1 MSEPSEVLPTIAN
14 VFDVLHVD
22 YMVVGSVAMRA
33 YVPGRSTFDIDILV
47 RMSEVQLAQL
57 YDELG
62 DAWLME
68 WDTAVKCLAS
78 HSMFNVIHYA
88 TAWKLDIIPLTNS
101 AFHQSEFGRRRKE
114 SLLGTSCYVQSPE
127 DLILS
132 KLQWGKRSNSARQM
146 EDVRAL
152 LRAGLT
158 LDENYLLTWAR
169 ELNVADNLNEA
180 RRV

>member
-78 HSMFNVIHYA
+78 HSLFNVIHYA
-88 TAWKLDIIPLTNS
+88 TAWKLDLIPLKDEP
-101 AFHQSEFGRRRKE
+101 FHQSEFLRRRKE
-114 SLLGTSCYVQSPE
+114 SILDTACYVQAPE

-152 LRAGLT
+152 LRAGLA
-158 LDENYLLTWAR
+158 LDEAYLLNWAQV
-169 ELNVADNLNEA
+169 LNVSANLKEA
-180 RRV
+180 RRA